1 MTTHNITQIAKVN
14 STMEFIANVNNDL
27 MGGFFGNMIVIII
40 AVMTYMAFVRA
51 TNQPIQAFAGAGFVS
66 FTFALLFYMM
76 NMASVWAVWL
86 SLAVTA
92 VSVAFWNM
100 D

>member
-1 MTTHNITQIAKVN
+1 MTTYNVTAIAKVN
-14 STMEFIANVNNDL
+14 STMEFLQNVNTDIMN
-27 MGGFFGNMIVIII
+27 GFFGNMIIMMIAII
-40 AVMTYMAFVRA
+40 TYMAFVRA
-51 TNQPIQAFAGAGFVS
+51 TNQPVQAFAGAGFVS

-76 NMASVWAVWL
+76 NMASVWAVWV

-92 VSVAFWNM
+92 ISVAFWNM